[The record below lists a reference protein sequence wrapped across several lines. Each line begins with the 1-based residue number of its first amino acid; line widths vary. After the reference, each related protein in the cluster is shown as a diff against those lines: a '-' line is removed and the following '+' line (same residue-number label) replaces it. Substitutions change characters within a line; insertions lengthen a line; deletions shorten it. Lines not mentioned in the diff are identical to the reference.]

1 MPLIDVDDVQPW
13 LEITKLRLD
22 SDDKLAEEPFHSE
35 FVRSRLASCD
45 IDVTTWIDTATTPLF
60 VKQIIGMFV
69 AAQRYNTSYS
79 ETDEGAGNPYANK
92 LEERGM
98 LLLEGI
104 CAGTIDL
111 LDATDDP
118 ATTGFGSV
126 LFYPDDDVGIL
137 EANKEEAVRF
147 TMGQVF

>member
-1 MPLIDVDDVQPW
+1 MALIDVDDVQPW

-22 SDDKLAEEPFHSE
+22 TDDQLLEEPFHSE

-45 IDVTTWIDTATTPLF
+45 IDVTTWIDVASTPSF
-60 VKQIIGMFV
+60 VKSIIGMLV
-69 AAQRYNTSYS
+69 AAQKYNTYYS
-79 ETDEGAGNPYANK
+79 ETEEGAGNPYANK

-111 LDATDDP
+111 LDIIDDP

-126 LFYPDDDVGIL
+126 AFYPDDDVGAT
-137 EANKEEAVRF
+137 EATKEEAVRF
-147 TMGQVF
+147 KMGTVF

>member
-22 SDDKLAEEPFHSE
+22 FDDKLLEEPFHSE
-35 FVRSRLASCD
+35 FIKSRLATCG
-45 IDVTTWIDTATTPLF
+45 IDVTTWIDASSTPSF
-60 VKQIIGMFV
+60 VKQIIGMYV
-69 AAQRYNTSYS
+69 AAHKYNTYYS

-111 LDATDDP
+111 LDITDDP
-118 ATTGFGSV
+118 ANSGFGSV
-126 LFYPDDDVGIL
+126 LFYPDDATGRL
-137 EANKEEAVRF
+137 EADKEEAVRF
-147 TMGQVF
+147 TMGRVF